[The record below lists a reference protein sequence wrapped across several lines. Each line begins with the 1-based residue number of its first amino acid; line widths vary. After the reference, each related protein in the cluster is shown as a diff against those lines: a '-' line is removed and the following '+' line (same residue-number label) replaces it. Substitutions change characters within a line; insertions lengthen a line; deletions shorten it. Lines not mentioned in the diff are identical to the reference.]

1 MNEAAARH
9 RNRTRNEPNNI
20 VWEFIT
26 LLAGKR
32 LRDTACREAFARITR
47 DLPCAARLRA
57 TMASEMLHK
66 FKIGQTV
73 NYHPKDRILSTAR
86 GTYTVT
92 GLMPALEGQQRE
104 YRIRH
109 FSGRSRM
116 NFGGALRAHP
126 GSLDL

>member
-1 MNEAAARH
+1 MGTSKMNEAAARH

-86 GTYTVT
+86 GTYIQ
-92 GLMPALEGQQRE
+92 GLCRHWRASNANIGSDTSAVVRE
-104 YRIRH
+104 
-109 FSGRSRM
+109 
-116 NFGGALRAHP
+116 
-126 GSLDL
+126 